1 MSKFTEFA
9 DTFFFI
15 ARKKF
20 AHVSMLQVCQFGDVP
35 GGGGGGG
42 EGHQRAISLKIV
54 HLLRFND

>member
-20 AHVSMLQVCQFGDVP
+20 AHVSLLQV
-35 GGGGGGG
+35 
-42 EGHQRAISLKIV
+42 H
-54 HLLRFND
+54 FNSFKKVKKLCVTDLDE